1 MKIGHSHF
9 PYRDWSP
16 RMSNKSVYETGK
28 FRFTLGMIGVAAVLL
43 SLVAVTGY
51 FLMIGDSWYKMVF
64 AQAVILGIAYVL
76 LKTARGSQR
85 RAFARVTSGVPSP
98 APAAAVR
105 PVQEAW
111 FVHKGERVPLGE
123 AFDRLLG

>member
-1 MKIGHSHF
+1 
-9 PYRDWSP
+9 
-16 RMSNKSVYETGK
+16 MSNKSVYEAGK
-28 FRFTLGMIGVAAVLL
+28 FRFTFGIGGVAAVLL

-51 FLMIGDSWYKMVF
+51 FLMMGDSWYKVVF
-64 AQAVILGIAYVL
+64 AQASILGIAFIC

-85 RAFARVTSGVPSP
+85 RAFARATSVVPSP
-98 APAAAVR
+98 APAAAAR